1 MSVDAPDKVSPEMQA
16 EAIEAQCK
24 LKGWELV
31 DLIVERGRSA
41 GEGKKR
47 PGLDRARKLI
57 RTGKARGLVVW
68 KIDRCSRSVRDF
80 AEILA
85 ELRDH
90 DADFV
95 SVTESFDTS
104 NAMGRAMLQITMVFA
119 ELERARMGERAAA
132 WQAYRAKQGGTPT
145 TRAILGYRRVDG
157 QLLLD
162 EQTAPIVKQAVE
174 ILLETGSL
182 SAAAGFLRDCGHPKY
197 LSAARSLLSS
207 PTLAGGRCVDGVFVP
222 GGWPALID
230 VETHEAVLAI
240 FADPRRVNKGRP
252 ASQRWLLTS
261 IAMCGAPGCGLPMG
275 AGQATPAAM
284 YRCAR
289 VRRPFMAG
297 PPCGLQIVRD
307 GLDAY
312 VEQRLLARVT
322 PDMWQRMRTRRRTV
336 AAPVVDGV
344 ALEAKLSQ
352 LAEDWGRDRITRA
365 RVGCG
370 TRGAARPDRRHRG
383 GRRTTTRSTCPMSP
397 TCTRR
402 GPHCRS
408 STSGSSSQR
417 SSSASSWRP
426 AEGDDA
432 RMASPRSTSGSRSTG
447 DDRCRYIRWRWQ
459 RRADLVSGL
468 L

>member
-1 MSVDAPDKVSPEMQA
+1 MAEPSKQVVGYARVSVDAPDKVSPEMQA

-85 ELRDH
+85 ELREH

-174 ILLETGSL
+174 ILLESGSL
-182 SAAAGFLRDCGHPKY
+182 SAAAGFLRDCRPPEVSVGGALP
-197 LSAARSLLSS
+197 AVVADARRRPLRRRCLR
-207 PTLAGGRCVDGVFVP
+207 PRGMAGTHRRGDAR
-222 GGWPALID
+222 GG
-230 VETHEAVLAI
+230 
-240 FADPRRVNKGRP
+240 PRHLRR
-252 ASQRWLLTS
+252 S
-261 IAMCGAPGCGLPMG
+261 APG
-275 AGQATPAAM
+275 
-284 YRCAR
+284 
-289 VRRPFMAG
+289 
-297 PPCGLQIVRD
+297 
-307 GLDAY
+307 
-312 VEQRLLARVT
+312 
-322 PDMWQRMRTRRRTV
+322 
-336 AAPVVDGV
+336 
-344 ALEAKLSQ
+344 
-352 LAEDWGRDRITRA
+352 
-365 RVGCG
+365 
-370 TRGAARPDRRHRG
+370 
-383 GRRTTTRSTCPMSP
+383 
-397 TCTRR
+397 
-402 GPHCRS
+402 
-408 STSGSSSQR
+408 
-417 SSSASSWRP
+417 
-426 AEGDDA
+426 
-432 RMASPRSTSGSRSTG
+432 
-447 DDRCRYIRWRWQ
+447 
-459 RRADLVSGL
+459 
-468 L
+468 

>member
-1 MSVDAPDKVSPEMQA
+1 
-16 EAIEAQCK
+16 
-24 LKGWELV
+24 
-31 DLIVERGRSA
+31 
-41 GEGKKR
+41 
-47 PGLDRARKLI
+47 
-57 RTGKARGLVVW
+57 
-68 KIDRCSRSVRDF
+68 
-80 AEILA
+80 
-85 ELRDH
+85 
-90 DADFV
+90 
-95 SVTESFDTS
+95 
-104 NAMGRAMLQITMVFA
+104 MVFA

-162 EQTAPIVKQAVE
+162 EQTAPIVTQAVG

-207 PTLAGGRCVDGVFVP
+207 PTLAGGRSVDGVFVP

-230 VETHEAVLAI
+230 VATHEAVLAL

-261 IAMCGAPGCGLPMG
+261 IAVCGAPGCGLPMG
-275 AGQATPAAM
+275 AGQSTPAAM

-307 GLDAY
+307 GLDAH

-322 PDMWQRMRTRRRTV
+322 PDMWQRTRNRRRTM

-365 RVGCG
+365 EWD
-370 TRGAARPDRRHRG
+370 AARAALLHRIGDLKAVAAAGDDDDDEVNLPDVANLHKAWPSLSIEHKRLVIAAFVERVVVTP
-383 GRRTTTRSTCPMSP
+383 GRRGRRPNGVSTVDE
-397 TCTRR
+397 RVQI
-402 GPHCRS
+402 H
-408 STSGSSSQR
+408 
-417 SSSASSWRP
+417 WR
-426 AEGDDA
+426 
-432 RMASPRSTSGSRSTG
+432 
-447 DDRCRYIRWRWQ
+447 
-459 RRADLVSGL
+459 
-468 L
+468 

>member
-1 MSVDAPDKVSPEMQA
+1 MAEPSKQVVGYARVSVDAPDKVSPEMQA

-57 RTGKARGLVVW
+57 RTGKATGLVVW

-207 PTLAGGRCVDGVFVP
+207 PTLAGGRSVDGVFVA

-230 VETHEAVLAI
+230 VATHEAVLAI

-289 VRRPFMAG
+289 VRRPFMPG

-312 VEQRLLARVT
+312 VEQRLLARVS
-322 PDMWQRMRTRRRTV
+322 PDMWRRMRTRRRTV

-365 RVGCG
+365 EWD
-370 TRGAARPDRRHRG
+370 AARQALLGRIGDIEADADDDEVNLPDVSNLHKAWRSLSIEHKRLVIAAFVERVVVAP
-383 GRRTTTRSTCPMSP
+383 GRRG
-397 TCTRR
+397 RR
-402 GPHCRS
+402 PNGVS
-408 STSGSSSQR
+408 SVDERVQIH
-417 SSSASSWRP
+417 WR
-426 AEGDDA
+426 
-432 RMASPRSTSGSRSTG
+432 
-447 DDRCRYIRWRWQ
+447 
-459 RRADLVSGL
+459 
-468 L
+468 

>member
-1 MSVDAPDKVSPEMQA
+1 MAEPSKQVVGYARVSVDAPDKVSPEMQA

-57 RTGKARGLVVW
+57 RTGKATGLVVW

-85 ELRDH
+85 ELRHH

-182 SAAAGFLRDCGHPKY
+182 SAAAGFLRDCGTRSICRRRALCCRRRRSP
-197 LSAARSLLSS
+197 AAVASTVSSS
-207 PTLAGGRCVDGVFVP
+207 PGDGRHSST
-222 GGWPALID
+222 W
-230 VETHEAVLAI
+230 
-240 FADPRRVNKGRP
+240 R
-252 ASQRWLLTS
+252 
-261 IAMCGAPGCGLPMG
+261 
-275 AGQATPAAM
+275 
-284 YRCAR
+284 
-289 VRRPFMAG
+289 
-297 PPCGLQIVRD
+297 
-307 GLDAY
+307 
-312 VEQRLLARVT
+312 
-322 PDMWQRMRTRRRTV
+322 RTRRSS
-336 AAPVVDGV
+336 PC
-344 ALEAKLSQ
+344 SP
-352 LAEDWGRDRITRA
+352 IRA
-365 RVGCG
+365 G
-370 TRGAARPDRRHRG
+370 
-383 GRRTTTRSTCPMSP
+383 
-397 TCTRR
+397 
-402 GPHCRS
+402 
-408 STSGSSSQR
+408 
-417 SSSASSWRP
+417 
-426 AEGDDA
+426 
-432 RMASPRSTSGSRSTG
+432 
-447 DDRCRYIRWRWQ
+447 
-459 RRADLVSGL
+459 
-468 L
+468 